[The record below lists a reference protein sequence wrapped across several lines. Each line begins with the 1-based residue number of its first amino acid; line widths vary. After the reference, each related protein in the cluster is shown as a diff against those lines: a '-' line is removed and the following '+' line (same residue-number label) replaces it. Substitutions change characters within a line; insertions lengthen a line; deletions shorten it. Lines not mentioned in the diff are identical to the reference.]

1 MNRNN
6 YMSVEIKSLKPY
18 AKRRNTSNGKDKEQP
33 LSILYKKSKV
43 AKSKSNEKKTL

>member
-18 AKRRNTSNGKDKEQP
+18 AKRRNTSNGKDKEP

-43 AKSKSNEKKTL
+43 AKSKSNERKTL